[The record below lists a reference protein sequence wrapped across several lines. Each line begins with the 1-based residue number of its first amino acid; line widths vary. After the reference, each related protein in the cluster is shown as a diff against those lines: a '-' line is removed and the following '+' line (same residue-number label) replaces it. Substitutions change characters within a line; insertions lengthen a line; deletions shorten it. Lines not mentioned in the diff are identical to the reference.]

1 MSRELR
7 DPVNRPEKGEREE
20 QGAVATFGMWQDR
33 NSESYVRR
41 EGARAQRCA
50 ATVPE
55 CRRQGL
61 LAKQDVRG
69 AVNHSGGTSAG
80 NELMCIACRVACVW
94 RAA

>member
-41 EGARAQRCA
+41 EGARACSAVPPLCLNAGGRACWQSRTCGGRSITA
-50 ATVPE
+50 AGP
-55 CRRQGL
+55 R
-61 LAKQDVRG
+61 LAM
-69 AVNHSGGTSAG
+69 N
-80 NELMCIACRVACVW
+80 
-94 RAA
+94 